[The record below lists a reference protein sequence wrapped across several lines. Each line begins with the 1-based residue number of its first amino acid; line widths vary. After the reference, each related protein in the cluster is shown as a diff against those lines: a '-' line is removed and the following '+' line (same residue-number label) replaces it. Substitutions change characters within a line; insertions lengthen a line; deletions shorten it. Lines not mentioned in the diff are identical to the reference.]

1 MHLSFEPSAVP
12 QDRAAFIRLIGVS
25 VLQSGASSILA
36 PSLRHVGDAL
46 ALAWRRRLTQAA
58 HAYYLRG
65 NNFYAVSQLAG
76 MQVRSN
82 PWPPSLSGSV
92 LRVFSVNLNPK
103 PLDPAT
109 LRAGARPVCRPCRRG
124 RRRCSGAV
132 DMLDSRALLGPTIR
146 HFRSWLAGPAPVAFG
161 FG

>member
-1 MHLSFEPSAVP
+1 VHLSFEPSALL

-76 MQVRSN
+76 MQVRSALPSDRRADQAIGIIDRRADQIDRWTGTSQSTVRSN
-82 PWPPSLSGSV
+82 PWPASLSGSV
-92 LRVFSVNLNPK
+92 LRVFSVSLNPK
-103 PLDPAT
+103 P
-109 LRAGARPVCRPCRRG
+109 
-124 RRRCSGAV
+124 
-132 DMLDSRALLGPTIR
+132 
-146 HFRSWLAGPAPVAFG
+146 
-161 FG
+161 